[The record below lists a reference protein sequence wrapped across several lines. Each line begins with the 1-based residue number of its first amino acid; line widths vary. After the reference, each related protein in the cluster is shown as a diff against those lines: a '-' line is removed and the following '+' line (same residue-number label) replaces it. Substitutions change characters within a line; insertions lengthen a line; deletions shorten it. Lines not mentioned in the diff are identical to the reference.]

1 MKPQCVLIT
10 GASSG
15 IGKQLAVDYANQGS
29 FVIACGRN
37 APTLEAL
44 AAVHPNI
51 EPLVFDTTNEDQT
64 YNSLSSLSK
73 NPELIILNAG
83 TCEYIEQGQLDPA
96 LFKRVFNV
104 NVFGVV
110 NCIAGLQHFLTKGTH
125 LALMGSTAAY
135 VGLPRAEAYGASKAA
150 LSYLAKSLSVDLEE
164 YGVTVSLISP
174 GFVKTPLTDKN
185 DFAMP
190 MMVTPEEASVSIRKG
205 IERGKRE
212 IHFPRKFSL
221 FLKAISL
228 LPISVQ
234 VSLVKRITRRA
245 A

>member
-15 IGKQLAVDYANQGS
+15 IGKQLAVDYAKQGCS
-29 FVIACGRN
+29 VIACGRN

-44 AAVHPNI
+44 ATVHPNI
-51 EPLVFDTTNEDQT
+51 EPLVFDTTDEDQT
-64 YNSLSSLSK
+64 RSRLSALNK
-73 NPELIILNAG
+73 EPDLIILNAG
-83 TCEYIEQGQLDPA
+83 TCEYIEQGRLDPS

-110 NCIAGLQHFLTKGTH
+110 NCIAGLQRFLSQGTH

-190 MMVTPEEASVSIRKG
+190 MIVTPEEASVSIRKG
-205 IERGKRE
+205 LEKGKRE
-212 IHFPRKFSL
+212 IHFPQKFSL

-228 LPISVQ
+228 LPLSVQ